1 MHVHVV
7 NASNRRQYLDEIEQM
22 HRHRHRVFVG
32 QRGWKALDSP
42 DGLDIDEFDTPNA
55 TYLVA
60 IDGDGIVR
68 GSCRMI
74 PSWRPHMLRSLF
86 ADYVEGD
93 APSGPSVWEWT
104 RHAPGDKT
112 FEKDINHQARFLL
125 NIAAHEFA
133 ASRGIETFIG
143 IADCQIVPRMIDLG
157 WRVEPIG
164 MPVNY
169 GEGVGYAFKMNV
181 EPSNNDKLRA
191 RLGRTGTVLVEM
203 PRGLVAEEGAMARR
217 TIELAMSLPP
227 ASLNKAEEALRGLV
241 KAAA

>member
-7 NASNRRQYLDEIEQM
+7 NSGNRHQYLDEIEQM
-22 HRHRHRVFVG
+22 HRHRHRVFVETM
-32 QRGWKALDSP
+32 GWRALESP
-42 DGLDIDEFDTPNA
+42 DGLDIDQFDTPYA

-60 IDGDGIVR
+60 IDDGAVR
-68 GSCRMI
+68 GSLRLI
-74 PSWRPHMLRSLF
+74 PSWRPHMLKNLF
-86 ADYVEGD
+86 RDYIEGE
-93 APSGPSVWEWT
+93 APSGPGVWEWT
-104 RHAPGDKT
+104 RHAPGDKA

-143 IADCQIVPRMIDLG
+143 IADCQIVPRMMDLG

-169 GEGVGYAFKMNV
+169 GEGVCYAFKMNV
-181 EPSNNDKLRA
+181 EPANNDRLRA

-241 KAAA
+241 KAA